1 MTTLTKE
8 QIGDA
13 QKIAQGMKKLF
24 DSYPTAQQVA
34 ESIRKTMRA
43 NNPKR

>member
-8 QIGDA
+8 QIEDV

-34 ESIRKTMRA
+34 ENIRKVMQA
-43 NNPKR
+43 NGSKG